1 MDMAQTPPQ
10 GAPEAPAQGGMTICI
25 NCAPDGSITV
35 TKEPYEGGE
44 AGSGQPAQGIGD
56 ALKQALDLYQSSSA
70 AEGEQA
76 FNQGFGAQP
85 KAQAKP
91 GQAPAGFM

>member
-10 GAPEAPAQGGMTICI
+10 GMPEAPAQGGMTICI
-25 NCAPDGSITV
+25 NVAPDGSITV
-35 TKEPYEGGE
+35 AKEAYEAAE
-44 AGSGQPAQGIGD
+44 GSGQPAQGIGD

-85 KAQAKP
+85 KAPAKP
-91 GQAPAGFM
+91 GPTGMQGMM